1 MESIEELRHRRV
13 PARGGSNLP
22 YCTPHLSVRSW
33 PLFCHNSH
41 LKGPGS
47 ARAKRLQNGP
57 FAHWP
62 CSLSSPLALP
72 ARANY
77 WSQLHGAS
85 GEAAQTTDMNSSAV
99 GYTTPTSRQH
109 AAGAAAA
116 SLIDT
121 RGGHGAACIA
131 LCSRQALATGRSV
144 FLDKIS
150 TFISGHRP
158 PKYRAV
164 DLHCIDTVSISIVV
178 SIVPFSM
185 VHLTPS
191 TTRRIHIADVAPWPC
206 GQASIIDRIADLT
219 NHDDSISGTAQM
231 GTLIALV
238 SSVQQALAPQPPK
251 DHGFSRRLHDTRT

>member
-116 SLIDT
+116 SLIHT
-121 RGGHGAACIA
+121 RGGHGAACVA

-144 FLDKIS
+144 FLDNTS
-150 TFISGHRP
+150 TFISGHLP
-158 PKYRAV
+158 PQYRAV
-164 DLHCIDTVSISIVV
+164 DLHGHGCDASARVV
-178 SIVPFSM
+178 
-185 VHLTPS
+185 
-191 TTRRIHIADVAPWPC
+191 R
-206 GQASIIDRIADLT
+206 DR
-219 NHDDSISGTAQM
+219 
-231 GTLIALV
+231 LV
-238 SSVQQALAPQPPK
+238 KKFGS
-251 DHGFSRRLHDTRT
+251 

>member
-1 MESIEELRHRRV
+1 MGRPLPS
-13 PARGGSNLP
+13 PARGAGCRASARILYRNDAPRHTVGSSTRLADFLP
-22 YCTPHLSVRSW
+22 
-33 PLFCHNSH
+33 N

-72 ARANY
+72 ARANH

-85 GEAAQTTDMNSSAV
+85 GEATQTTDMNSSAA

-116 SLIDT
+116 SLIHT
-121 RGGHGAACIA
+121 RGGHGAACVA

-144 FLDKIS
+144 FLDKTS
-150 TFISGHRP
+150 TFIIGRLP

-164 DLHCIDTVSISIVV
+164 DLHGHGCDASACT
-178 SIVPFSM
+178 
-185 VHLTPS
+185 
-191 TTRRIHIADVAPWPC
+191 C
-206 GQASIIDRIADLT
+206 GA
-219 NHDDSISGTAQM
+219 
-231 GTLIALV
+231 
-238 SSVQQALAPQPPK
+238 
-251 DHGFSRRLHDTRT
+251 

>member
-1 MESIEELRHRRV
+1 MSSLPESSQYSLDSPLPWYVREL
-13 PARGGSNLP
+13 
-22 YCTPHLSVRSW
+22 TI
-33 PLFCHNSH
+33 
-41 LKGPGS
+41 KGPGS

-72 ARANY
+72 ARANH

-85 GEAAQTTDMNSSAV
+85 GEAAQTTDMNSSTA

-121 RGGHGAACIA
+121 RGGHGAACVA

-144 FLDKIS
+144 FLDKTS
-150 TFISGHRP
+150 TFISSHLP

-164 DLHCIDTVSISIVV
+164 DLHGHGCDASARVV
-178 SIVPFSM
+178 
-185 VHLTPS
+185 
-191 TTRRIHIADVAPWPC
+191 R
-206 GQASIIDRIADLT
+206 DR
-219 NHDDSISGTAQM
+219 
-231 GTLIALV
+231 LV
-238 SSVQQALAPQPPK
+238 KKFGS
-251 DHGFSRRLHDTRT
+251 

>member
-1 MESIEELRHRRV
+1 MRTDSQYGKCPHMPNWVGFGVTKRTDITVTVSPNILR
-13 PARGGSNLP
+13 S
-22 YCTPHLSVRSW
+22 YCQLS
-33 PLFCHNSH
+33 L

-85 GEAAQTTDMNSSAV
+85 GEATQTTDMNSSAA

-116 SLIDT
+116 SLIHT
-121 RGGHGAACIA
+121 RGGHGAACVA

-144 FLDKIS
+144 FLDKTS
-150 TFISGHRP
+150 TFISSHLP

-164 DLHCIDTVSISIVV
+164 DLHGHGCDASARVV
-178 SIVPFSM
+178 
-185 VHLTPS
+185 
-191 TTRRIHIADVAPWPC
+191 R
-206 GQASIIDRIADLT
+206 DR
-219 NHDDSISGTAQM
+219 
-231 GTLIALV
+231 LV
-238 SSVQQALAPQPPK
+238 KKFGS
-251 DHGFSRRLHDTRT
+251 

>member
-1 MESIEELRHRRV
+1 MSGGTPRLRVRAPPCDVRAV
-13 PARGGSNLP
+13 RAAPRPAEPPGTRP
-22 YCTPHLSVRSW
+22 YCRSRDPHQ
-33 PLFCHNSH
+33 PPESH

-85 GEAAQTTDMNSSAV
+85 GEATQTTDMNSSAV

-116 SLIDT
+116 SLIHT
-121 RGGHGAACIA
+121 RGGHGAACVA

-144 FLDKIS
+144 FLDKTS
-150 TFISGHRP
+150 TFISSHLP

-164 DLHCIDTVSISIVV
+164 DLHGHGCDASARVV
-178 SIVPFSM
+178 
-185 VHLTPS
+185 
-191 TTRRIHIADVAPWPC
+191 R
-206 GQASIIDRIADLT
+206 DR
-219 NHDDSISGTAQM
+219 
-231 GTLIALV
+231 LV
-238 SSVQQALAPQPPK
+238 KKFGS
-251 DHGFSRRLHDTRT
+251 